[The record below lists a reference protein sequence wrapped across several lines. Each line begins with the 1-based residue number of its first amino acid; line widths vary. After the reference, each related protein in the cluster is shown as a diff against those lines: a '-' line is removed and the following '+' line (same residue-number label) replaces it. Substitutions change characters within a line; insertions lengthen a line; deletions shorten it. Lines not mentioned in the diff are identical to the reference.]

1 MTEVR
6 SVMSRHPTET
16 DELDDEFLAAL
27 GESRLTEVEEDQ
39 ALARLRSDPEARSA
53 FRDLY
58 PARFAALFGH
68 NVVSLPA
75 LEGTPPPE
83 GLPPEPAGLVPSP
96 PLVGGLGVMPPVRPA
111 WRLLGF
117 GLLASFAVLA
127 ALVMPARRP
136 GHTGAIYDP
145 ERTRGVSN
153 YRAAIRPPVPLM
165 VDLGEPT
172 AWDALRGR
180 HPWGAVI
187 AAGEDGRPFV
197 LATTA
202 RPGNCTVT
210 PATLACLDRDWFSGL
225 AVVVSTG
232 AADVALDALVSGSP
246 TWQEFVGALKQVS
259 TNEPWS
265 VHFPLEF
272 TSN

>member
-1 MTEVR
+1 MSPSQIETED
-6 SVMSRHPTET
+6 MD
-16 DELDDEFLAAL
+16 DELLAAL
-27 GESRLTEVEEDQ
+27 GESRLTEIEEEQ
-39 ALARLRSDPEARSA
+39 ALERLRRDPLSRAA

-68 NVVSLPA
+68 NVVALPR

-83 GLPPEPAGLVPSP
+83 AVPPVLPEFQSAPGLA
-96 PLVGGLGVMPPVRPA
+96 VMPPIRPA

-127 ALVMPARRP
+127 ALIVPPGRP
-136 GHTGAIYDP
+136 GHTGAVYDP
-145 ERTRGVSN
+145 ERTRGGEPVRGVERT
-153 YRAAIRPPVPLM
+153 RAEKPPVPLM
-165 VDLGEPT
+165 VDLGEPSR
-172 AWDALRGR
+172 WDVLRGR
-180 HPWGAVI
+180 QPWGAVV

-197 LATTA
+197 LATTT
-202 RPGNCTVT
+202 RPGGCTAT

-232 AADVALDALVSGSP
+232 AADVALDALVTGSA
-246 TWQEFVGALKQVS
+246 TWKDFADALKHVS
-259 TNEPWS
+259 TEEPWS